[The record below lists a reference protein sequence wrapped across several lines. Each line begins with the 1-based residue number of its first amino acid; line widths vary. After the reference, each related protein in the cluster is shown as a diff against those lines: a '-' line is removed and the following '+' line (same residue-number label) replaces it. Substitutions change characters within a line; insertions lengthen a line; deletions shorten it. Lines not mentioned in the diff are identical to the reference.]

1 MQHVCL
7 LCSQFTA
14 VAVIVQWLV
23 PCVVAAVTQVRILVT
38 AVVIFFSIFQ
48 TIFQKMQKCTISSSS
63 LVCSHYKFINAL
75 SLLTTAFSH
84 SSIDKLP
91 STAKLSLEIGRNYAL
106 RLTFTITKLSLIP
119 HEQTQQTHNSYCLK
133 ITPKSLIVENYQQN
147 DLLLFSK
154 FLHQKSTLY
163 SG

>member
-1 MQHVCL
+1 MFLVHR
-7 LCSQFTA
+7 SSRDR
-14 VAVIVQWLV
+14 IVVSTLRCGRSN
-23 PCVVAAVTQVRILVT
+23 PGSNPGHGSGDFYHFLK
-38 AVVIFFSIFQ
+38 
-48 TIFQKMQKCTISSSS
+48 TISQKMQKCTISSSS

-119 HEQTQQTHNSYCLK
+119 HE
-133 ITPKSLIVENYQQN
+133 
-147 DLLLFSK
+147 
-154 FLHQKSTLY
+154 
-163 SG
+163 